1 MFDEVDSVY
10 LEIEVVDLNSM
21 FHTDLNIRATRW
33 WNSGAAV
40 ARPNA
45 EPNGTRSLWMCLWTN
60 SDITYRRS

>member
-45 EPNGTRSLWMCLWTN
+45 EPNGTRSL
-60 SDITYRRS
+60 